1 MAGAWGVHTANAD
14 ISFSCYGFEQGAVV
28 GDMGL
33 GTMLTQTGAL
43 AVSLDE
49 MIQELGSREA

>member
-1 MAGAWGVHTANAD
+1 MHTANAD

>member
-1 MAGAWGVHTANAD
+1 MHTANAD
-14 ISFSCYGFEQGAVV
+14 ISFSCSGFKQGAVV

-33 GTMLTQTGAL
+33 GTMLTQTRAL